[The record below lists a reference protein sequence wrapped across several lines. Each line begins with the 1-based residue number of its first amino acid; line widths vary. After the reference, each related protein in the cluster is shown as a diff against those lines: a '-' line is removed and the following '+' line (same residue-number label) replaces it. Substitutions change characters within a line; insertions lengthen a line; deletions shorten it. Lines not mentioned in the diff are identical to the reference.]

1 MAFPHNFWG
10 CPPPVLRGQGREGEI
25 RHLFRGF
32 AFLHCKKL
40 VENGGMFVC
49 KTRHLVLA
57 GGSKVGTL
65 GDTPGGAVPP
75 PFYHMSPPQL
85 LFSLWQP
92 RDVTNFTVGGFAPMS
107 PRISS
112 PMHPSGAGERWA
124 VPKVS
129 PKLMGVSPS
138 PPQPVCPPPGQR
150 GGFGGGGMSRGRGRR
165 DNDLIGQTVRISQ
178 GPYKGG
184 WRFVTPPPR

>member
-1 MAFPHNFWG
+1 MSHTLVVPCACDTFVELQSGGGLTLQSGGPTQQCG
-10 CPPPVLRGQGREGEI
+10 GPTQQPGGLTVCPLPKGREGEI

-57 GGSKVGTL
+57 GGSK
-65 GDTPGGAVPP
+65 
-75 PFYHMSPPQL
+75 
-85 LFSLWQP
+85 P
-92 RDVTNFTVGGFAPMS
+92 RDVTNFAMCGFTPMS

-112 PMHPSGAGERWA
+112 PMHPSGAG
-124 VPKVS
+124 
-129 PKLMGVSPS
+129 
-138 PPQPVCPPPGQR
+138 QR
-150 GGFGGGGMSRGRGRR
+150 GGFGAGGLSRGRGRR

-178 GPYKGG
+178 GPYK
-184 WRFVTPPPR
+184 